1 MMKKTFGFW
10 LLLAFCIASCGG
22 GSDEPGVEKD
32 PTAENG
38 GNTENEEQQKP
49 PAIDKVIEGETI
61 ADVLDYVQFD
71 HKRMVRAI
79 EVWVSQSVKKG
90 IITLEEGREFI
101 SNYRAGLYGY
111 TYLEKRI

>member
-1 MMKKTFGFW
+1 MGDLHNLFGDTN
-10 LLLAFCIASCGG
+10 AVHITIKG
-22 GSDEPGVEKD
+22 DEYG
-32 PTAENG
+32 
-38 GNTENEEQQKP
+38 
-49 PAIDKVIEGETI
+49 IDRIIEGETI

-90 IITLEEGREFI
+90 VITLEEGREFI

-111 TYLEKRI
+111 TYLERRL